1 MSWKAA
7 RVKSGKTVRQ
17 PGGTIGVTNFENE
30 RRGHISRIT
39 GGHKKLKK
47 LRIDFPFR
55 ASRGNCPIK
64 TLTLAQ

>member
-1 MSWKAA
+1 MTETK
-7 RVKSGKTVRQ
+7 
-17 PGGTIGVTNFENE
+17 IGVTNFENE